1 MPLHIQ
7 NCDNII
13 LFICDIQPLDS
24 ASIYNAVP
32 WERDGNSWNCEWN
45 QIIIMMNKQTFSVDK
60 QPVYILLYFKGE
72 ILLELPLTFHTY
84 LPYFCIKYFFAE
96 EVY

>member
-1 MPLHIQ
+1 
-7 NCDNII
+7 
-13 LFICDIQPLDS
+13 
-24 ASIYNAVP
+24 
-32 WERDGNSWNCEWN
+32 
-45 QIIIMMNKQTFSVDK
+45 MNKQTFSVDK
-60 QPVYILLYFKGE
+60 QPVYILLYSKGG

>member
-1 MPLHIQ
+1 
-7 NCDNII
+7 
-13 LFICDIQPLDS
+13 
-24 ASIYNAVP
+24 
-32 WERDGNSWNCEWN
+32 
-45 QIIIMMNKQTFSVDK
+45 MMNKQTFSVDE
-60 QPVYILLYFKGE
+60 QPVYILLYFKGG